1 MSLTITWYGHATFG
15 IDVDGAKIIVDP
27 FLKPNNPVAPVT
39 AQELLADFILVTH
52 GHGDH
57 VADLVILAKQT
68 GAQVICNFEIAT
80 WLGRHGVDK
89 VHGMNTGG
97 SYSFPFGRVK
107 LTIAH
112 HSSVLPDGTYAG
124 NPYGFLIHCN
134 DGHDL
139 YIAGDTALTYDM
151 KLIGDFGGV
160 DVAILPIGDNYT
172 MGPDEAVIAAQWVK
186 AKHVIPCHYN
196 TFPVIEVDA
205 QAFAKKLMRE
215 AGIDCT
221 VLAVGE
227 SISF

>member
-57 VADLVILAKQT
+57 VADLVTLAKQT

-97 SYSFPFGRVK
+97 SYSFP
-107 LTIAH
+107 
-112 HSSVLPDGTYAG
+112 SVAP
-124 NPYGFLIHCN
+124 N
-134 DGHDL
+134 
-139 YIAGDTALTYDM
+139 
-151 KLIGDFGGV
+151 
-160 DVAILPIGDNYT
+160 
-172 MGPDEAVIAAQWVK
+172 
-186 AKHVIPCHYN
+186 
-196 TFPVIEVDA
+196 
-205 QAFAKKLMRE
+205 
-215 AGIDCT
+215 
-221 VLAVGE
+221 
-227 SISF
+227 